1 MGPTVR
7 TDDLYRPDEQIATP
21 PPGGTATDATMSD
34 MSTAVS
40 PDVAAPVSPT
50 PASGT
55 SGWRTSIVFLVI
67 FIPTVAVGFVD
78 MYFHRSFTYWT
89 GAVFILACFVAA
101 LRVRP
106 LDLWTAVIIPPM
118 AYLLALI
125 CAGQP
130 STFPG
135 GGNLMIREV
144 SLIATGLAFNAPY
157 IYGGTL
163 VALIVV
169 LIRRRSIRKAN
180 LAG

>member
-7 TDDLYRPDEQIATP
+7 TDNLYRSDHQNATP
-21 PPGGTATDATMSD
+21 PPGSSATDVTMAD
-34 MSTAVS
+34 MSTDVA
-40 PDVAAPVSPT
+40 PNVAAPLSPVSA
-50 PASGT
+50 AST
-55 SGWRTSIVFLVI
+55 SGWRTSVVFFVI

-78 MYFHRSFTYWT
+78 MYVHRSFTYWT
-89 GAVFILACFVAA
+89 GAVFILACLVAA

-169 LIRRRSIRKAN
+169 LIRRRSIRK
-180 LAG
+180 G